1 MDLVEINLT
10 RLIEGDTFIIPY
22 TISINE
28 LGIKSSSLINTR
40 ANNYT
45 FINIKL
51 IQLIEQFL
59 EIEL

>member
-1 MDLVEINLT
+1 M
-10 RLIEGDTFIIPY
+10 PY

-40 ANNYT
+40 ANSYA

-51 IQLIEQFL
+51 T
-59 EIEL
+59 